1 MRTKA
6 KGEAADGAGS
16 QGPPE
21 EEDVVGLPP
30 GMGFAPD
37 SEEEP
42 ERLEDLEAEGPEG
55 SEEEEEPEEL
65 TPREQALQKQLDDA
79 QAQIGRLGDELG
91 PLRQRVQ
98 AQPEAYGQP
107 GITPVQGQ
115 PQADPFEE
123 AKLTAGREFLQTG
136 DVEKWVRT
144 TNRIENAKF
153 AAAGQYFR
161 EQIVSET
168 RAESDF
174 FAKNSDL
181 LEGTPRSIFEGE
193 LAKAK
198 LLNPRTPVPEQRRQA
213 AEQTRELLKQI
224 GGQLVDEDE
233 AARREAGK
241 LRGAPGRR
249 SRTGAPAGPASGQ
262 SVAAGL
268 TQQYIRD
275 SQEAQ
280 RRSQSRA

>member
-55 SEEEEEPEEL
+55 SEEEEGLEEL
-65 TPREQALQKQLDDA
+65 TPREQALQKQLDEA
-79 QAQIGRLGDELG
+79 QAVLGRQGDELG
-91 PLRQRVQ
+91 QLRQRV
-98 AQPEAYGQP
+98 ASQPQQ
-107 GITPVQGQ
+107 GIVPVQGQ
-115 PQADPFEE
+115 AQEDPFEG
-123 AKLTAGREFLQTG
+123 AMIQVGNDFLATG
-136 DVEKWVRT
+136 DVVTFMRK
-144 TNRIENAKF
+144 TNQITNAKI
-153 AAAGQYFR
+153 AAAGQYF
-161 EQIVSET
+161 QQAIVSET

-181 LEGTPRSIFEGE
+181 LEGTPRSIYEGE

-275 SQEAQ
+275 SQQAQ